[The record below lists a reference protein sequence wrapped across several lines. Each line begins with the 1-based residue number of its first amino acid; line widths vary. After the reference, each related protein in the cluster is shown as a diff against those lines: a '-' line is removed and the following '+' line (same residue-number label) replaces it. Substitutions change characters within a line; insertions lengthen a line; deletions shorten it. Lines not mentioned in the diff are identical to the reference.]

1 MGRRCRHV
9 DFSKYTLV
17 DPSTSP
23 GGASDPNLV
32 LTTNNYRNTEAYD
45 NLKVQALI
53 NELNGK
59 TPLGDASAK
68 VPNITA
74 MNFQAVSVAQKL
86 LSNASGTGGINPD
99 GSVNPALQ
107 SALAQTDLSV
117 KKIVDT
123 LKADRLDKSTLVVL
137 TAKHGQDPR
146 IGAAT
151 LVKDNL
157 IPDVLTNAGIGV
169 AQATQDDVSLIWLK
183 DQAQAAQATA
193 VLDALAGT
201 VAGVSISQVLPG
213 TDFGKPLTDNRT
225 PDLIVKLKPGYIYV
239 GNTSSTVKRAEHGGL
254 NPDDLDVPIILSSDG
269 LDPSLFGDV
278 NTSDVFTTQLAPTIL
293 EALGLNP
300 ELLDGV
306 RLEGTQALP
315 GAPFAVPEPATWVLM
330 GLGLIGVGSLRG
342 RGWNDLRT
350 PLHI

>member
-1 MGRRCRHV
+1 
-9 DFSKYTLV
+9 
-17 DPSTSP
+17 
-23 GGASDPNLV
+23 
-32 LTTNNYRNTEAYD
+32 
-45 NLKVQALI
+45 
-53 NELNGK
+53 
-59 TPLGDASAK
+59 
-68 VPNITA
+68 
-74 MNFQAVSVAQKL
+74 
-86 LSNASGTGGINPD
+86 
-99 GSVNPALQ
+99 
-107 SALAQTDLSV
+107 
-117 KKIVDT
+117 
-123 LKADRLDKSTLVVL
+123 
-137 TAKHGQDPR
+137 
-146 IGAAT
+146 
-151 LVKDNL
+151 
-157 IPDVLTNAGIGV
+157 VLTNAGIGV

-278 NTSDVFTTQLAPTIL
+278 ITSGVFTTQLAPTIL

-315 GAPFAVPEPATWVLM
+315 DAPFAVPEPATWVLM
-330 GLGLIGVGSLRG
+330 GLGLIGVGSLRR
-342 RGWNDLRT
+342 RGWSNLLKFT
-350 PLHI
+350 